1 MRPLPHRKT
10 NNSPGRPGYHIE
22 QKRRD
27 PKQMSTSKKV
37 LSKDFKNLT
46 STPRIHNM
54 WGEPQGNFL
63 NFEFPAETRGA
74 QKQNIDQNKTSQ
86 LIKPLMIE
94 TCKNVT

>member
-1 MRPLPHRKT
+1 MRSLPQRKT
-10 NNSPGRPGYHIE
+10 NNSPGRPGHHIE

-63 NFEFPAETRGA
+63 NFEFPAETQGA
-74 QKQNIDQNKTSQ
+74 QNKTLTKTKVS
-86 LIKPLMIE
+86 
-94 TCKNVT
+94 